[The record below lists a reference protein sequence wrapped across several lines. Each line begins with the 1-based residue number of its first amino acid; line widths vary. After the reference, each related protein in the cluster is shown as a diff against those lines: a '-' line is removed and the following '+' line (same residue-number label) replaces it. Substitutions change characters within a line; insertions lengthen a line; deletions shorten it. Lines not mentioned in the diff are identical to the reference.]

1 MPLDIVAAAY
11 VGFLCL
17 AAATRRV
24 RPAMPLLRAITPQA
38 LCIGGGLLLALALL
52 SGAARLGVA
61 IGIVAWIAALAIAA
75 VALVLLLSRSP
86 NIAFVAAA
94 PIALAGL
101 AASLIG

>member
-1 MPLDIVAAAY
+1 MPFDIVAAAY

-24 RPAMPLLRAITPQA
+24 RPAIPLSRAVTARALRIAA
-38 LCIGGGLLLALALL
+38 GLLLALALL
-52 SGAARLGVA
+52 LGTARLGVA

-86 NIAFVAAA
+86 NLAFLAAA
-94 PIALAGL
+94 PIALTGL
-101 AASLIG
+101 VASLI

>member
-24 RPAMPLLRAITPQA
+24 RPAIPLLRAITPRALRIAGSVLLAQA
-38 LCIGGGLLLALALL
+38 LLIGT
-52 SGAARLGVA
+52 ARLGVA

-75 VALVLLLSRSP
+75 VVLVLLLSRSP
-86 NIAFVAAA
+86 KVAFVAAV

-101 AASLIG
+101 VASLIG